1 MEIFLDKFE
10 AFIGVNFFTMI
21 FAWVNL
27 LILYIFLRK
36 LLFKPVKD
44 MIDTRQKE
52 IDDMYA
58 DAEGSKNEA
67 ELMRCEYEERL
78 ESAKSESEEIL
89 KDARRRALLNE
100 EEILKEATKE
110 ADRVLERAREEI
122 ALEKKRAIN
131 EVKDEVS
138 TLAVE
143 LAGAVIE
150 SDVDEK
156 RHEKMINEFI
166 ENIGKSD
173 DE

>member
-21 FAWVNL
+21 FAWLNL

-58 DAEGSKNEA
+58 DAEGSKSEA
-67 ELMRCEYEERL
+67 ELMRSEYEKRL

-89 KDARRRALLNE
+89 KDARRRAILSE
-100 EEILKEATKE
+100 EQIIKDAGKE

-122 ALEKKRAIN
+122 ALEKKRALN

-138 TLAVE
+138 ALAVE
-143 LAGAVIE
+143 LAGAVIG
-150 SDVDEK
+150 SDVDANK
-156 RHEKMINEFI
+156 HQKMIDEFI
-166 ENIGKSD
+166 ENIGNGD